1 MTYKDNTPTF
11 NVNRKVV
18 NFKDFSANPNAEK
31 EELEKMDRQ
40 NKPNTDDQQKNMANS
55 RYKFNNTTRKMDD
68 LSPAEIEDK
77 IEAIEELEEGF
88 DPMVGIDNFLN
99 NPVMV
104 SLATAWLL
112 SGRYKIENL
121 KSNMK
126 AMKDDFLDY
135 CNSMG
140 YVIDK
145 DILDFKFNQIIERI
159 KKILKI
165 N

>member
-18 NFKDFSANPNAEK
+18 NFKNFLANPNAEK

-77 IEAIEELEEGF
+77 IEAIEEFEE
-88 DPMVGIDNFLN
+88 
-99 NPVMV
+99 
-104 SLATAWLL
+104 
-112 SGRYKIENL
+112 
-121 KSNMK
+121 SN
-126 AMKDDFLDY
+126 
-135 CNSMG
+135 
-140 YVIDK
+140 
-145 DILDFKFNQIIERI
+145 ERI
-159 KKILKI
+159 KTFENFRK
-165 N
+165 

>member
-121 KSNMK
+121 KSNME

-145 DILDFKFNQIIERI
+145 DVLDFKFNQIIERI
-159 KKILKI
+159 KNILKI
-165 N
+165 K

>member
-1 MTYKDNTPTF
+1 MNRDNTPTF

-55 RYKFNNTTRKMDD
+55 RYKFNQTTRKMDD
-68 LSPAEIEDK
+68 LSPSEIEDK

-88 DPMVGIDNFLN
+88 DPMIGIDNFLN

-112 SGRYKIENL
+112 SGRYKIGNL
-121 KSNMK
+121 KSNIVG
-126 AMKDDFLDY
+126 MKDDFLDY
-135 CNSMG
+135 CNSMD

-145 DILDFKFNQIIERI
+145 DILDFKFNQMIEKI
-159 KKILKI
+159 KKIIKI
-165 N
+165 R

>member
-31 EELEKMDRQ
+31 EELKKMDRQ

-55 RYKFNNTTRKMDD
+55 RYKFNHTTRKMDD
-68 LSPAEIEDK
+68 LSPSEIEDK

-88 DPMVGIDNFLN
+88 DPMIGIDNFLN

-112 SGRYKIENL
+112 SGRYKIGNL
-121 KSNMK
+121 KSNIVG
-126 AMKDDFLDY
+126 MKDDFLDY
-135 CNSMG
+135 CNSMD

-145 DILDFKFNQIIERI
+145 DILDFKFNQMIEKI
-159 KKILKI
+159 KKIIKI
-165 N
+165 R

>member
-31 EELEKMDRQ
+31 EELKKMDRQ